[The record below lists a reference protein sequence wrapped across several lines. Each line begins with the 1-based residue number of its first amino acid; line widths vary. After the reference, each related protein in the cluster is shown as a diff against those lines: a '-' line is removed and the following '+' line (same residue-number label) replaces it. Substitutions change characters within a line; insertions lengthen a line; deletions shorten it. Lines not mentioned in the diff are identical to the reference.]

1 MIVNFSLASHQA
13 TDPAPLS
20 TEPATASLGSSHKG
34 ADISELVVLTEVS
47 KSYGGATALDSVSL
61 RVRHASIH
69 AILGENGAGKSTLI
83 KVLTGVVKP
92 DIGTV
97 VVNGSQLTLGSP
109 RAAAEAGVACVFQ
122 ELSLIPDLSVADNI
136 FIANGKG
143 PFGVFSRRKERQ
155 AALGLL
161 RELGSTV
168 KPTDIV
174 RALSL
179 ADAQLVEIAK
189 ALAKR
194 PRLLI
199 LDEATSALGEK
210 QVARLFDILRRL
222 RSEGV
227 SILYISHRMH
237 EVESL
242 CDTCSVFRNGAH
254 VATFPQGSL
263 SPGEVVQLM
272 LGRAV
277 TQVYPNK
284 PPRPEGPPLLQ
295 VEDLSWDGRI
305 NRVNFSV
312 RPGEIYGMGGLEG
325 HGQQETML
333 ALFGVLRHVSGR
345 VTFDGRPIN
354 VTSPGQ
360 AKRRSLGIALV
371 PEDRKTEGLHLS
383 LSIAHNLTLSVLNRL
398 TRFGIIDTG
407 RQKRLVDDLMK
418 RLQIKASSPKAA
430 ASSLSGGNQQKIVLA
445 KWLACEPRLI
455 LLCDTTRGI
464 DVGTKAE
471 IYVLLRKLASEGTA
485 IVMHTTDYDE
495 LVGLCDRVGI
505 FYGGNIVRELV
516 GDEISERNI
525 MRASF
530 AIKEPSVASER
541 VA

>member
-1 MIVNFSLASHQA
+1 MIVNSSLVTHQA
-13 TDPAPLS
+13 SDANLVS
-20 TEPATASLGSSHKG
+20 SEPGTASLVGSCEGDG
-34 ADISELVVLTEVS
+34 ADALVVLTDVS
-47 KSYGGATALDSVSL
+47 KSYGGAIALNSVSL
-61 RVRHASIH
+61 RVQQASIH

-92 DIGTV
+92 DTGTA

-109 RAAAEAGVACVFQ
+109 RASAEAGVACVFQ
-122 ELSLIPDLSVADNI
+122 ELSLIPDLSVSDNI
-136 FIANGKG
+136 SIAAGRG
-143 PFGVFSRRKERQ
+143 PFGVFSRRKERR

-174 RALSL
+174 RSLSL

-210 QVARLFDILRRL
+210 QVARLFEILRRL

-242 CDTCSVFRNGAH
+242 CDTCSVFRNGARI
-254 VATFPQGSL
+254 ATFPQGSR
-263 SPGEVVQLM
+263 SPGEVVELM

-277 TQVYPNK
+277 TQVYPEK
-284 PPRPEGPPLLQ
+284 PPRPEGTPLLQ
-295 VEDLSWDGRI
+295 VEGLSWDGRI
-305 NRVNFSV
+305 NGVNFSV

-325 HGQQETML
+325 HGQQETL
-333 ALFGVLRHVSGR
+333 QALFGVLRHVSGR
-345 VTFDGRPIN
+345 VTFDGRPVD

-360 AKRRSLGIALV
+360 AKRRDLGIALV
-371 PEDRKTEGLHLS
+371 PEDRKTEGLHLA
-383 LSIAHNLTLSVLNRL
+383 LSIAHNLTLSVLDRL
-398 TRFGIIDTG
+398 TRFGIVDTG

-418 RLQIKASSPKAA
+418 RLQIKASSPKAV
-430 ASSLSGGNQQKIVLA
+430 ASSLSGGNQQKVVLA

-455 LLCDTTRGI
+455 LLCDPTRGI

-471 IYVLLRKLASEGTA
+471 IYVLLRKLASEGAA

-505 FYGGNIVRELV
+505 FYGGTIVRELV

-530 AIKEPSVASER
+530 AIKEPPAASER